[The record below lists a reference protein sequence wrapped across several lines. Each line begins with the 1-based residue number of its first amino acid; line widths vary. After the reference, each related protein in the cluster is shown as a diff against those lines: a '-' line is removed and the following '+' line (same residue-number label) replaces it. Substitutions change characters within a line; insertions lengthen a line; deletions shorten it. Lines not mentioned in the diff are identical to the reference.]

1 MNLTTFFTSIFL
13 PFLGVLGALWGAYT
27 TFFKAKTDSKSSAV
41 SQWQEL
47 YEGQR
52 EAVTELDRKFDRLT
66 DRVDASARR
75 EKVRDDYIME
85 LRQHIAEGKPPPPPA
100 WPTALLHQE
109 SIKE

>member
-1 MNLTTFFTSIFL
+1 MSPATIFTTIIL
-13 PFLGVLGALWGAYT
+13 PALGVLGALWGAYT
-27 TFFKAKTDSKSSAV
+27 TFFKAKTESKSSAV
-41 SQWQEL
+41 AQWQEL

-52 EAVTELDRKFDRLT
+52 DAVTELDRKFDRLT

-100 WPTALLHQE
+100 WPTALLHQD
-109 SIKE
+109 SFKE